1 LRTVLIALVNGL
13 AGAILGFIGG
23 DLSTRA
29 HNVSNFEGGRA
40 MGIVFLIV
48 PAGFVVAAIL
58 GVVAALRISE
68 PGFPGYAKAQ
78 GVALLAA
85 VLLAT
90 VLFGY
95 SIWRAP
101 QPPMLE
107 GRNLSLE
114 FEVRMPAGR
123 TSPGPEDKFSVLLTS
138 RGYGDDRHNADLRLD
153 SISTS
158 EGRVVIPARAFLY
171 TTTSQRFLVVNDVA
185 GKYYWFDLPLR
196 ARPTAADLEW
206 TAWWPAP
213 GQTAT
218 VDVNGN
224 GGFQIRYRVQKVAAN

>member
-1 LRTVLIALVNGL
+1 MRTVLIALVNGV

-58 GVVAALRISE
+58 GVIASLKIPE

-85 VLLAT
+85 VLLAS
-90 VLFGY
+90 VVFGY
-95 SIWRAP
+95 SVWRAP
-101 QPPMLE
+101 RPPMLE
-107 GRNLSLE
+107 GQTLNLE
-114 FEVRMPAGR
+114 FEVRMPEGR
-123 TSPGPEDKFSVLLTS
+123 SAPGPDDTFSVLMTS

-153 SISTS
+153 STSTS

-185 GKYYWFDLPLR
+185 EKYYWFDLPLR
-196 ARPTAADLEW
+196 ARPNVADLEW
-206 TAWWPAP
+206 SAWWPAP
-213 GQTAT
+213 GKKATA
-218 VDVNGN
+218 DINGS
-224 GGFQIRYRVQKVAAN
+224 GGFQIRYRVQKVAN